1 VKFGLFAINYG
12 TCADPEIAV
21 RVAQHAE
28 TVGFESVWT
37 GEHLVL
43 PDPQPANFTLPPTL
57 PLLDTVVALSVV
69 AANTSTIT
77 LASGIIQLP
86 LRNPVVLAKE
96 LASLDVVSG
105 GRLVVGVGAGYVA
118 AEFDAVG
125 VSMTERGRRMDDYI
139 DAMRALWSM
148 DHPHHDG
155 PFVSFTGLDTQ
166 PRPVQRS
173 GPPIVIGGESPGAF
187 RRAITRG
194 HGWYGFNIDPPLA
207 RHCIA
212 ALSKLAGEHERPPEL
227 GELELTIT
235 PVGTLDRPTVEHYEQ
250 LGIHRLVLLPQPDAD
265 REHRHAPVAADR
277 IIRNIDTIADT
288 FINP

>member
-1 VKFGLFAINYG
+1 MKFGLFAINYG

-43 PDPQPANFTLPPTL
+43 PDPQPANLRLPPTL

-118 AEFDAVG
+118 TEFDAVG
-125 VSMTERGRRMDDYI
+125 VSMTERGGRMDDYI

-155 PFVSFTGLDTQ
+155 PFVSFTGLNTH
-166 PRPVQRS
+166 PRPVQRP
-173 GPPIVIGGESPGAF
+173 GPPIVIGGESPGALQ
-187 RRAITRG
+187 RAITRG
-194 HGWYGFNIDPPLA
+194 NGWYGFNIDPPLA
-207 RHCIA
+207 RDCID
-212 ALSKLAGEHERPPEL
+212 ALAKLAGEHERPPGL

-235 PVGTLDRPTVEHYEQ
+235 PVGTLDHATVEHYEQ

-265 REHRHAPVAADR
+265 REHRHAPVPVDR
-277 IIRNIDTIADT
+277 IIRNIDAVADA

>member
-43 PDPQPANFTLPPTL
+43 PDPQPERFALPPTL

-77 LASGIIQLP
+77 LASGIILLP

-125 VSMTERGRRMDDYI
+125 VSMADRGRRMDDYI

-155 PFVSFTGLDTQ
+155 PFVSFTGLNTH
-166 PRPVQRS
+166 PRPAQQP
-173 GPPIVIGGESPGAF
+173 GPPIVIGGESPSAL

-194 HGWYGFNIDPPLA
+194 NGWYGFNVDPPLA
-207 RHCIA
+207 RHCID
-212 ALSKLAGEHERPPEL
+212 ALAKLASEHERPPEL
-227 GELELTIT
+227 GPLELTIT
-235 PVGTLDRPTVEHYEQ
+235 PVGTLDHPTVEHYQQ

-265 REHRHAPVAADR
+265 REHRHAPVPADR